1 MSDTEESAEA
11 PFAIEK
17 AKTGRAACKKCKQ
30 KCNVGELRMA
40 KLVANPWG

>member
-1 MSDTEESAEA
+1 MSDTEESPDA

-30 KCNVGELRMA
+30 KCAVGEVRIA
-40 KLVANPWG
+40 KLMPNPWG